1 MFSMKAVAELQVVP
15 IGVGV
20 SVRKQV
26 RRAQKII
33 HEADLIVQEHAFG
46 TNVEGE
52 IDEILAVI
60 QSIHEAL
67 HAEGVVRLTTSIKL
81 GTRTDKPPDLASKLR

>member
-1 MFSMKAVAELQVVP
+1 MRAVAEIQVVP

-26 RRAQKII
+26 RRAQ
-33 HEADLIVQEHAFG
+33 ALIGESGLVIQEHSFG

-52 IDEILAVI
+52 LEEILAVI
-60 QSIHEAL
+60 ARIHETL
-67 HAEGVVRLTTSIKL
+67 HAEGTTRLSTAI
-81 GTRTDKPPDLASKLR
+81 GTRSG